1 MLNIDDKPELNM
13 TKKLLLTLA
22 AIFLTYRSVELVRFL
37 YITHPSQFNWI
48 VAIAYSFVLNL
59 FITGIFAF
67 IGFAFFTSRILPN
80 SYYKVKNPRNLTLTY
95 KMLGVEYFKLLLLK
109 FFWGKE
115 RNRKK
120 YFNGSKSGIEEFDIQ
135 TRQSEFGHLAAFI
148 VIVIVSFNILIK
160 GHIVIFSITTLI
172 NLIGNLYP
180 IILQRNHRIQIERL
194 KLLLNKRKP

>member
-22 AIFLTYRSVELVRFL
+22 SIFLTYRSVELVSFL

-48 VAIAYSFVLNL
+48 GAIAYSFVLNL

-80 SYYKVKNPRNLTLTY
+80 SYYKIKNPRNLNLTY
-95 KMLGVEYFKLLLLK
+95 KMLGVEYFKLLLLT

-148 VIVIVSFNILIK
+148 VIIIVSFNILIK

-172 NLIGNLYP
+172 NIIGNLYP